1 MQSALLPGFDPA
13 TLASAVGAAAFAK
26 GFQYAQQQAVVH
38 AEWNASECALRGLVR
53 GQGGH
58 FYATAAFFSLST
70 ALPPVFELAEC
81 SCPVEFNCKHAVAL
95 ILTAT
100 AEMGPATAPL
110 REQSCAVGW
119 EHSLDALLGS
129 RSGAPAARVAKTPL
143 AIELTLVAS
152 GRQALGDGIG
162 AGTRQLRLY
171 GRLVRPGK
179 NVGWISGGLSWSKL
193 DSLSYSG
200 EYVPEQVRLL
210 RELHAL
216 YRSRGRYTTYNG
228 YSYGSYGDDRSIE
241 ISAVDS
247 RQLWPLIDEADSA
260 GLRLVY
266 ARKLGTV
273 PRYDSAELCLDITR
287 RDASGPLV
295 VDPVISAGEP
305 PSSVVPL
312 AFIGGAGGAHG
323 LVYLERGEA
332 DAGDDP
338 SGWRFRLARLS
349 KAASP
354 QLQQMALTGQRLE
367 VPAADESRFLDSYY
381 PRLRRAATLASSDG
395 SFSPPPIEGPELVL
409 CARYGPGHDVE
420 VSWEWGYRLGDSSLR
435 APLDDE
441 ASDDGYRDPAAEQ
454 ELLANLDLP
463 LDRFGLARRD
473 RKTPGSPL
481 TLLARARLKGL
492 DTMRF
497 TTELLPLFADH
508 PGVSTDITG
517 EPADYR
523 EAGDSLRIAV
533 ATDEVAGD
541 VDWFDLGVMISVE
554 GRQVPFLDV
563 FLALSRGEPYLLL
576 PDGAYFSLDKP
587 ELQALRRLI
596 EEARALQEASFGELR
611 ISRYQAGLW
620 EELAGLGVIDH
631 QASAW
636 REQVSGLLSATGVRR
651 PELPSGMHARLRPY
665 QHDGFGWLAFLW
677 EHRLGGIL
685 ADDMGLGKTLES
697 LALICHAKQ
706 AAPGTPPFLIVAPT
720 SVVANW
726 AAEAARFAPGLKVV
740 PVIDT
745 VSRRG
750 RSLGELVAGADAV
763 VTSYAL
769 LRIDFAAY
777 AELSWAGLFLDEA
790 QNVKNRQSKIYQC
803 VRRLVAPVKIAITGT
818 PLENNLMELWSLL
831 SITAPGLFPNPV
843 SFSDFY
849 AGPIEKDGDAE
860 LLAQLQR
867 RIKPLVKRRTKQ
879 QVVADLP
886 AKQEQVL
893 EIDLHPQHRKV
904 YETHLQRERQKVL
917 GLIHDMNAN
926 RFTIFRSL
934 TLLRQLSLHAGLV
947 DDAYHGLPSA
957 KIDALL
963 SQLGEVTGGG
973 HRALVF
979 SQFTGFL
986 GKVRAELDALGV
998 QYCYLDGSTRN
1009 RPQVIEQFKGGA
1021 APVFLISLKAGGFG
1035 LNLAEADYCFL
1046 LDPWWNPA
1054 TEAQAVDRI
1063 HRIGQTR
1070 NVMVYRLV
1078 ARDTIEEKVM
1088 ALKARKA
1095 KLFSSVMDH
1104 GDVFSAAIDAVDI
1117 RRLLA

>member
-1 MQSALLPGFDPA
+1 MQSAQLPGFDPA

-38 AEWNASECALRGLVR
+38 AEWNSSECALRGLVR

-58 FYATAAFFSLST
+58 FYATAAFFSLSSG
-70 ALPPVFELAEC
+70 PPVFELAEC

-100 AEMGPATAPL
+100 AEMAPATPPL
-110 REQSCAVGW
+110 RGQSCAVSW
-119 EHSLDALLGS
+119 DHSLDALLGS
-129 RSGAPAARVAKTPL
+129 RPGAPAARAARTPL

-152 GRQALGDGIG
+152 GRHAAGDGIG
-162 AGTRQLRLY
+162 AGAGQFRLY

-179 NVGWISGGLSWSKL
+179 NVGWINGGLNWSKL

-247 RQLWPLIDEADSA
+247 RQLWPLLDEADVA

-266 ARKLGTV
+266 PRKLGTV

-287 RDASGPLV
+287 PDASGPLA
-295 VDPVISAGEP
+295 VDPVIRAGEP
-305 PSSVVPL
+305 PSNVVPV
-312 AFIGGAGGAHG
+312 AFIGGEGGGHG
-323 LVYLERGEA
+323 LTYLEPGEA
-332 DAGDDP
+332 EARGDP

-349 KAASP
+349 SAVSP

-367 VPAADESRFLDSYY
+367 IPAADQSRFVDSYY
-381 PRLRRAATLASSDG
+381 PRLRRAATLTSSDG

-409 CARYGPGHDVE
+409 RGRYGPGHEFD
-420 VSWEWGYRLGDSSLR
+420 VSWEWGYRVGDSSLR

-441 ASDDGYRDPAAEQ
+441 ATDDGYRDTAAEQ
-454 ELLANLDLP
+454 ALLEGLDLP

-473 RKTPGSPL
+473 RKAAGSPL
-481 TLLARARLKGL
+481 TLLPRARLKGL

-508 PGVSTDITG
+508 PGVITDITG
-517 EPADYR
+517 EAADYR

-533 ATDEVAGD
+533 ATDEVPGD
-541 VDWFDLGVMISVE
+541 LDWFDLGVMVSVE

-576 PDGAYFSLDKP
+576 SDGAYFSLDKP

-596 EEARALQEASFGELR
+596 EEARALHEASFGELR

-636 REQVSGLLSATGVRR
+636 REQVSGLLSAARVRR
-651 PELPSGMHARLRPY
+651 PELPSGMRARLRPY
-665 QHDGFGWLAFLW
+665 QHDGFAWLAFLW

-685 ADDMGLGKTLES
+685 ADDMGLGKTLQS
-697 LALICHAKQ
+697 LALMCHAKQ
-706 AAPGTPPFLIVAPT
+706 AVPGTPPFLIVAPT

-726 AAEAARFAPGLKVV
+726 AAEAARFAPGLTVV
-740 PVIDT
+740 PVSDT

-750 RSLGELVAGADAV
+750 QSLGELVAGADAV

-777 AELSWAGLFLDEA
+777 SELNWAGLFLDEA

-849 AGPIEKDGDAE
+849 ADPIEKDGDAE
-860 LLAQLQR
+860 LLGQLQR

-917 GLIHDMNAN
+917 GLIDDMNAN

-986 GKVRAELDALGV
+986 RKVRAELDALGL

-1009 RPQVIEQFKGGA
+1009 RPEVIEQFKGGA

-1104 GDVFSAAIDAVDI
+1104 GDVFSAAIDADDI
-1117 RRLLA
+1117 RRLLS